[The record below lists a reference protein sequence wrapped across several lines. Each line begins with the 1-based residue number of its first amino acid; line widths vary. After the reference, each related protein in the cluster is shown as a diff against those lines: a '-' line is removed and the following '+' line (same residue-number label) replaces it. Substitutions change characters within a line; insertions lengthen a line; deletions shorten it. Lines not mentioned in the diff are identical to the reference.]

1 MNAKKALLRSV
12 ILLSA
17 LASAGSLAAQTP
29 SPALLVVLKDE
40 AALAIVDPTSGK
52 VVGRA
57 PTGQGPHEVAV
68 SDDGKL
74 AFVTNYGAGMPGSSL
89 SVIDLASLKE
99 LRRVEIAPRSAP
111 HGILF
116 AGGKAYFTAQ
126 GSKLIGSYDPAADN
140 IDWLMGI
147 GQDRTHMLVM
157 TKDMNRIFTSNIGS
171 ESVSTVERGGDPPD
185 WKVTHIT
192 VGKLPEAIDMSPDEK
207 EVWVATY
214 GDGAVSIIDATTK
227 KVIQTLD
234 LKLKRSNRM
243 KFTPDGKLVFISDN
257 GVGEL
262 VVIDAAS
269 RKEVKRMKLGASFTG
284 ILMAPDGSRAFA
296 AVSRDSNIAVID
308 LKTLELTSRIPT
320 GKNPDGMAWA
330 VQR

>member
-1 MNAKKALLRSV
+1 MNTKETLLRCLV
-12 ILLSA
+12 LLSIF
-17 LASAGSLAAQTP
+17 ASASLAAQIP

-40 AALAIVDPTSGK
+40 ATLAIIDPASGK
-52 VVGRA
+52 LVGQA

-74 AFVTNYGAGMPGSSL
+74 AFVTNYGQGVPGSSL
-89 SVIDLASLKE
+89 SVIDLTTLKE
-99 LRRVEIAPRSAP
+99 LRRVEIAPSSAP

-116 AGGKAYFTAQ
+116 AGGKVYFTAQ
-126 GSKLIGSYDPAADN
+126 GSKLIGSYDAATDK

-157 TKDMNRIFTSNIGS
+157 TKDMSRIFTSNIGS
-171 ESVSTVERGGDPPD
+171 ESVSAVERSGDPPD

-214 GDGAVSIIDATTK
+214 GDGAVTIIDATNK

-234 LKLKRSNRM
+234 LKLKRSNRI

-269 RKEVKRMKLGASFTG
+269 RKEIKRMKLGANFTG

-296 AVSRDSNIAVID
+296 AISRDSNIAVID

-320 GKNPDGMAWA
+320 GKSPDGMVWA
-330 VQR
+330 VRR